1 MSWSRPRPYQAGAP
15 ESCPPHLG
23 RATRQPSVRRV
34 APPLLRSLRRS
45 SRRYERIR
53 QLGGGVHS
61 PPYYFGVYLDVPPIT
76 VRADRVRAELGLELT
91 SMEQGY
97 AKPSAVQAAPA
108 AEPGFLMRK
117 TRCSRRRSESV

>member
-76 VRADRVRAELGLELT
+76 VRSDRARADLGLELT
-91 SMEQGY
+91 PMEQGLRETFVWY
-97 AKPSAVQAAPA
+97 EQQRRPRPDFSWEDEVLASA
-108 AEPGFLMRK
+108 E
-117 TRCSRRRSESV
+117 